1 MKSHRQ
7 TQTPARKLTGIRGL
21 DEITDGGIPK
31 DRPTLTCG
39 TVGCGKTL
47 LATVFIMVAVLWLAT
62 SAMAQEM
69 VCWFVP
75 GSEGSKCKIITEA
88 LTRESHLTITPR
100 VAISYQEIYKAL
112 TERKEALVYA
122 GSFAATLLNDR
133 NLAVPLAQKIDG
145 KEFYMGVMIYP
156 KGADPTAI
164 LRDNPAEISFATGAS
179 SGESSAKAAT
189 AGKAAIRVKDHQ
201 AAVNAVKA
209 GKAKAAL
216 VKNHWWEANKNK
228 YPDFQMYE
236 IPGISEAKCP
246 DNILMASSSVKPEIR
261 EKVTEAAKAA
271 KDAFGAIRMEPFD
284 VVKLDFTKELMTKGG
299 IDSRTYSR

>member
-1 MKSHRQ
+1 M
-7 TQTPARKLTGIRGL
+7 QTPSKKLVSSNAI
-21 DEITDGGIPK
+21 
-31 DRPTLTCG
+31 
-39 TVGCGKTL
+39 V
-47 LATVFIMVAVLWLAT
+47 LAAGLWLAT
-62 SAMAQEM
+62 SVMAQEM
-69 VCWFVP
+69 ICWFVP
-75 GSEGSKCKIITEA
+75 GSEGPKCKIITEA

-112 TERKEALVYA
+112 SERKEALVYA

-133 NLAVPLAQKIDG
+133 NLVVPLVQKIDG
-145 KEFYMGVMIYP
+145 KEFYMGLMIYP

-189 AGKAAIRVKDHQ
+189 AGKASIGVKDHQ

-261 EKVTEAAKAA
+261 EKLAEAAKAA
-271 KDAFGAIRMEPFD
+271 KDAFGAIRMDPFD
-284 VVKLDFTKELMTKGG
+284 AVKLDFSKELMTKGG